1 MDNFN
6 ILGQINYGKL
16 KIYIHISVKFQ
27 MMLNIQLLTTQ
38 TKVQLPSSHRAQE
51 FKIL

>member
-27 MMLNIQLLTTQ
+27 MMLKYTTVNYSN
-38 TKVQLPSSHRAQE
+38 KVQLPSSHRAQE